1 LVTHPI
7 HEDSFRMPTTL
18 ETLGTLER
26 RLNVAVPIADVEGEV
41 RKRLARLARTVKMAG
56 FRPGKAPL
64 RMLDQQYGP
73 QVRSEVITERVQTSF
88 NDAVREQ
95 NLRVAGTPR
104 IEPHRG
110 DQPAPDA
117 LEFSAIFEIY
127 KTRSEQFLN
136 ANGRDW
142 KAMYKAYTDA
152 VKAKKAAAAKPS
164 P

>member
-1 LVTHPI
+1 
-7 HEDSFRMPTTL
+7 MPTTL

-95 NLRVAGTPR
+95 NLRVCGQF
-104 IEPHRG
+104 
-110 DQPAPDA
+110 DQKVEANRRQGQRCGRKVNA
-117 LEFSAIFEIY
+117 EGAIAFEDI
-127 KTRSEQFLN
+127 
-136 ANGRDW
+136 
-142 KAMYKAYTDA
+142 
-152 VKAKKAAAAKPS
+152 
-164 P
+164 